1 MKTDELISLMATSNQ
16 PVDTGWLR
24 RATWLAALLAM
35 IAATIAVLLTLGAR
49 RDLAGAWATAPV
61 LGKVLLGAS
70 VAGIA
75 LAVFQRSLRPGLS
88 PRGHLSLI
96 LLPIA
101 AAVLSALVVL
111 AQAPAGEWA
120 SFTFGRSW
128 QACLIAVVLYG
139 LIPLTA
145 MIAVARRGAPVD
157 LRLTGAAAGIAS
169 AALATIAYSVH
180 CPEDTIPFIASWYP
194 LAMGIMAA
202 VGAFAFPRFVRW

>member
-1 MKTDELISLMATSNQ
+1 MQTDELISLMATSNQ

-24 RATWLAALLAM
+24 RATWLAAFLAM
-35 IAATIAVLLTLGAR
+35 IAATIVVLLTLGAR
-49 RDLAGAWATAPV
+49 RDLAGVWATAPV

-75 LAVFQRSLRPGLS
+75 LAAFQRSLRPGLS
-88 PRGHLSLI
+88 PRGRLSLI

-101 AAVLSALVVL
+101 AVVLWALVVL
-111 AQAPAGEWA
+111 ASAPVGEWG
-120 SFTFGRSW
+120 SLTFGRSW

-139 LIPLTA
+139 LIPLIA

-169 AALATIAYSVH
+169 AGLATIAYSVH

-194 LAMGIMAA
+194 LAMAIMAA
-202 VGAFAFPRFVRW
+202 AGAVAFPRFVRW

>member
-1 MKTDELISLMATSNQ
+1 MQTDELISLMATSSQ

-24 RATWLAALLAM
+24 RATWLAALVAM

-49 RDLAGAWATAPV
+49 RDLAGAWASAPV

-75 LAVFQRSLRPGLS
+75 VAVFQRSLRPGLR

-101 AAVLSALVVL
+101 AVMLWALVVL
-111 AQAPAGEWA
+111 ARAPGGEWA
-120 SFTFGRSW
+120 SLTFGRSW
-128 QACLIAVVLYG
+128 QACLISVVLYG
-139 LIPLTA
+139 LIPFAA
-145 MIAVARRGAPVD
+145 MIAIARRGAPVD
-157 LRLTGAAAGIAS
+157 LRLTGAAAGVAS

-194 LAMGIMAA
+194 LAMAIMAA
-202 VGAFAFPRFVRW
+202 VGALAFPRFVRW

>member
-24 RATWLAALLAM
+24 RATWLAALLTM

-49 RDLAGAWATAPV
+49 RDLAGAWASAPV

-88 PRGHLSLI
+88 PRGHLPLI

-101 AAVLSALVVL
+101 AAVLWALVVL
-111 AQAPAGEWA
+111 ARAPAGQWA
-120 SFTFGRSW
+120 SLTFGGSW
-128 QACLIAVVLYG
+128 KACLIAVVFYG
-139 LIPLTA
+139 LIPFIA

-157 LRLTGAAAGIAS
+157 LRHTGASAGVAS

-194 LAMGIMAA
+194 LAMGIMAV
-202 VGAFAFPRFVRW
+202 VGALAFPRFVRW